1 MTNLT
6 VSDDLVVGLDYTLRL
21 DDGEVIDSSAEGGP
35 LEYLHGRSQ
44 LIPGLERELYGMKI
58 GDAKS
63 VTVAPADGYGEYD
76 DEAFEIVPLEAF
88 PDDLELTPGL
98 ELHMRDSASGH
109 VVQAFVAEVRSDTVL
124 LDLNHPLAGESL
136 HFEVKI
142 ASLRQATAEELD
154 HGHVHGPDGHHH

>member
-21 DDGEVIDSSAEGGP
+21 DDGEVIDTSENEGP

-63 VTVAPADGYGEYD
+63 VIVAPADGYGEYD

-88 PDDLELTPGL
+88 PEDMELTPGL
-98 ELHMRDSASGH
+98 ELHMRDSATGH

-124 LDLNHPLAGESL
+124 LDLNHPLAGEPL

-142 ASLRQATAEELD
+142 ASLRAATPEELD
-154 HGHVHGPDGHHH
+154 HGHVHGAEGHHH